1 MTVMCS
7 PGGSSSDVHAES
19 AAAHSTPGTADPAA
33 RRDRHPLRRWP
44 RSGWLGVA
52 AWGLGLVVAF
62 AANLR
67 LSQTSATNS
76 DGASQ
81 ALQAWDMLHGNLLLH
96 GWITGDVTYY
106 TTEVPEYM
114 LVELVHGLNADAV
127 HIAAALTYTLAM
139 LLVALLAMGKTT
151 GREAV
156 ARAVIAAGI
165 MIAPQLD
172 AGTYALLN
180 SPDHLGTSVPVLLA
194 WLIVDRARPRWYV
207 PVAVGLILAWAQIAD
222 MLVLYMAVVPLAIVC
237 TFRARRAKVWQ
248 RQRQRQRQ
256 PQPLAS
262 QRYEIALAVA
272 AVVAGVVGLAGPHV
286 LQAIG
291 GEIQVQP
298 VTQLSPLNV
307 IFWHNL
313 RVTGICLL
321 VLVGANFIGVHQA
334 VRSGFEI
341 LHLAGAAL
349 GACAIAVAA
358 WRFPRDRDLVSQL
371 LLAGIVINLV
381 AFAVGTHAVEITYTR
396 EITPV
401 LPFAAAL
408 AGRLLA
414 RRLLAMRLAPVLIV
428 VLCGYLAGLVFAI
441 RQPVVPAQNAR
452 LTSWLETHH
461 LHYGLSGYWA
471 ANAVTLT
478 SGERVKVRS
487 LDRAGATLRATRQL
501 VNTEWYDPSRESAN
515 FVVVYD
521 GHAGTQP
528 FTGFTGVVGFP
539 DTKEVIAT
547 FGTPA
552 RTYRYSQYTIFVWDK
567 NLLTVLPGP

>member
-1 MTVMCS
+1 MTGMHS
-7 PGGSSSDVHAES
+7 PGGSSFDAPAES
-19 AAAHSTPGTADPAA
+19 PAAHSTPGTADPAA
-33 RRDRHPLRRWP
+33 RHDRHVLRRWP
-44 RSGWLGVA
+44 RSRWLAVA
-52 AWGLGLVVAF
+52 AWGLGLVAAF

-67 LSQTSATNS
+67 LSQTNATNS

-81 ALQAWDMLHGNLLLH
+81 ALQGWDMLHGNLLLH

-127 HIAAALTYTLAM
+127 HIAAALTYTLTM
-139 LLVALLAMGKTT
+139 LLVALLAMGKST

-156 ARAVIAAGI
+156 ARAAIAAGI
-165 MIAPQLD
+165 LIAPELD

-194 WLIVDRARPRWYV
+194 WLIIDRARPRWYV
-207 PVAVGLILAWAQIAD
+207 PVVVGLILAWAQIAD
-222 MLVLYMAVVPLAIVC
+222 VLVLYVAVLPLAIVC
-237 TFRARRAKVWQ
+237 AFRILRAKVWP
-248 RQRQRQRQ
+248 RR
-256 PQPLAS
+256 PLAS

-272 AVVAGVVGLAGPHV
+272 AVAAGVAGLAGPHV

-298 VTQLSPLNV
+298 ATQLSPLNV

-321 VLVGANFIGVHQA
+321 VLAGADFIGVRQA
-334 VRSGFEI
+334 IRSGFEM

-358 WRFPRDRDLVSQL
+358 WRFPRDRDVVAQL
-371 LLAGIVINLV
+371 LLAGIVINLA

-401 LPFAAAL
+401 LPFTAAL

-461 LHYGLSGYWA
+461 LRYGLSGYWA

-501 VNTEWYDPSRESAN
+501 VNTEWYDPGRESAN

-521 GHAGTQP
+521 GYAGTRP

-539 DTKEVIAT
+539 DTREVMTT

-552 RTYRYSQYTIFVWDK
+552 RTYRYGQYTIFVWDK

>member
-1 MTVMCS
+1 
-7 PGGSSSDVHAES
+7 
-19 AAAHSTPGTADPAA
+19 
-33 RRDRHPLRRWP
+33 
-44 RSGWLGVA
+44 
-52 AWGLGLVVAF
+52 
-62 AANLR
+62 
-67 LSQTSATNS
+67 
-76 DGASQ
+76 
-81 ALQAWDMLHGNLLLH
+81 MLHGNLLLH

-222 MLVLYMAVVPLAIVC
+222 LLVLYVAVVPLAIVC
-237 TFRARRAKVWQ
+237 AFRALRAKVWQ
-248 RQRQRQRQ
+248 PQPQ

-272 AVVAGVVGLAGPHV
+272 AVVAGVAGLAAPHV

-313 RVTGICLL
+313 RVTGISLL
-321 VLVGANFIGVHQA
+321 VLAGANFIGVHQA

-371 LLAGIVINLV
+371 LLAGIVLNLV

-408 AGRLLA
+408 AGRVLA
-414 RRLLAMRLAPVLIV
+414 RRLLAMRLTPVLIA
-428 VLCGYLAGLVFAI
+428 VLCGYLAGLGFAI

-528 FTGFTGVVGFP
+528 FAGFTGVVGFP

-552 RTYRYSQYTIFVWDK
+552 RTYRYGQYTIFVWDK

>member
-1 MTVMCS
+1 M
-7 PGGSSSDVHAES
+7 
-19 AAAHSTPGTADPAA
+19 
-33 RRDRHPLRRWP
+33 
-44 RSGWLGVA
+44 
-52 AWGLGLVVAF
+52 WGLGLVVAF

-67 LSQTSATNS
+67 LSQTNATNS

-139 LLVALLAMGKTT
+139 LLAALLAMGKTT
-151 GREAV
+151 GREAL
-156 ARAVIAAGI
+156 ARAAIAAGI

-194 WLIVDRARPRWYV
+194 WLIADRARPRWYV
-207 PVAVGLILAWAQIAD
+207 PVVVGLILAWAQIAD
-222 MLVLYMAVVPLAIVC
+222 VLVLYVAVVPLAIVC
-237 TFRARRAKVWQ
+237 SFRALRTKVWQ
-248 RQRQRQRQ
+248 RSRQRQRQ
-256 PQPLAS
+256 PLAS
-262 QRYEIALAVA
+262 KRYEIALAVA
-272 AVVAGVVGLAGPHV
+272 AVAAGIAGLAAPHV
-286 LQAIG
+286 LAAIG
-291 GEIQVQP
+291 GETQVQ
-298 VTQLSPLNV
+298 VATQLSPLNV

-321 VLVGANFIGVHQA
+321 VLAGANFIGVHQA

-341 LHLAGAAL
+341 LHLTGATL
-349 GACAIAVAA
+349 GACGIAVAA

-408 AGRLLA
+408 AGRVLA
-414 RRLLAMRLAPVLIV
+414 GRLLAMRLAPVLIV

-461 LHYGLSGYWA
+461 LRYGLSGYWA

-478 SGERVKVRS
+478 SGERVQVRS
-487 LDRAGATLRATRQL
+487 LDPAGEKVRATRQL
-501 VNTEWYDPSRESAN
+501 VKTEWYDPSRESAN
-515 FVVVYD
+515 FVVVYH
-521 GHAGTQP
+521 GYVGTQP
-528 FTGFTGVVGFP
+528 FGGFTGLVGFP
-539 DTKEVIAT
+539 EAKEVIAT

-552 RTYRYSQYTIFVWDK
+552 RTYRYDQYTIFVWDK
-567 NLLTVLPGP
+567 NLLAVLPRP

>member
-1 MTVMCS
+1 MTVMSS
-7 PGGSSSDVHAES
+7 PAGSSSDAHAVG
-19 AAAHSTPGTADPAA
+19 AAADSAPGTADPAA
-33 RRDRHPLRRWP
+33 RPDRHQLRRWP
-44 RSGWLGVA
+44 RSRWLAAA

-67 LSQTSATNS
+67 LSQTNATNS

-156 ARAVIAAGI
+156 ARAAIAAGI

-180 SPDHLGTSVPVLLA
+180 SPDHVGTSVPVLLA

-207 PVAVGLILAWAQIAD
+207 PVVVGLILAWAQIAD
-222 MLVLYMAVVPLAIVC
+222 VLVLYAAVVPLAIVC
-237 TFRARRAKVWQ
+237 SYRALRAKVWQ
-248 RQRQRQRQ
+248 RQ
-256 PQPLAS
+256 PPAS

-272 AVVAGVVGLAGPHV
+272 AVVAGMAGLAAPYV
-286 LQAIG
+286 LAAIG
-291 GEIQVQP
+291 GETQAQVA
-298 VTQLSPLNV
+298 TQLSPLNV

-321 VLVGANFIGVHQA
+321 VLAGANFIGVHQA

-341 LHLAGAAL
+341 LHLAGATL
-349 GACAIAVAA
+349 GACGIAVAA

-401 LPFAAAL
+401 LPFGAAL
-408 AGRLLA
+408 AGRVLA
-414 RRLLAMRLAPVLIV
+414 GRLLAMRLAPVLIV
-428 VLCGYLAGLVFAI
+428 LLCGYLAGLVFAI

-461 LHYGLSGYWA
+461 LRYGLSGYWA

-487 LDRAGATLRATRQL
+487 LDPAGATLRATRQL
-501 VNTEWYDPSRESAN
+501 VQTEWYDPSRESAN
-515 FVVVYD
+515 FVVVYH
-521 GHAGTQP
+521 GYAGTQP

-539 DTKEVIAT
+539 DAKEVIAT

-552 RTYRYSQYTIFVWDK
+552 RTYRYGQYTIFVWDR
-567 NLLTVLPGP
+567 NLLTVLTRP

>member
-1 MTVMCS
+1 MTLMHS
-7 PGGSSSDVHAES
+7 PGGSSFDAPAES
-19 AAAHSTPGTADPAA
+19 AAAPSTPGTADPAA
-33 RRDRHPLRRWP
+33 RRDRHLLRRWP
-44 RSGWLGVA
+44 RSRWLAVA
-52 AWGLGLVVAF
+52 AWGVGLVVAF

-67 LSQTSATNS
+67 LSQTNATNS

-81 ALQAWDMLHGNLLLH
+81 ALQGWDMLHGNLLLH

-139 LLVALLAMGKTT
+139 LLVALLAMGKAT

-156 ARAVIAAGI
+156 ARAAIAAGI

-194 WLIVDRARPRWYV
+194 WLIIDRALPRWYV

-222 MLVLYMAVVPLAIVC
+222 VLVFYVAVLPLAIVC
-237 TFRARRAKVWQ
+237 AFRVLRATVWQ
-248 RQRQRQRQ
+248 R
-256 PQPLAS
+256 QPLAS

-272 AVVAGVVGLAGPHV
+272 AVAAGVAGLAGPHV
-286 LQAIG
+286 LRAIG

-321 VLVGANFIGVHQA
+321 VLAGADFIGVRQA
-334 VRSGFEI
+334 VRSGFEM
-341 LHLAGAAL
+341 LHLVGAAL

-358 WRFPRDRDLVSQL
+358 WRFPRDRDVVAQL

-461 LHYGLSGYWA
+461 LRYGLSGYWA

-501 VNTEWYDPSRESAN
+501 VKTEWYDPSRESAN

-521 GHAGTQP
+521 GYAGTQP

-539 DTKEVIAT
+539 DTKEVMAT

>member
-1 MTVMCS
+1 MTVMSS

-44 RSGWLGVA
+44 RSRWLAVA

-67 LSQTSATNS
+67 LSETNATNS

-96 GWITGDVTYY
+96 GWIAGDVTYY

-139 LLVALLAMGKTT
+139 LLVALLAIGKTT

-194 WLIVDRARPRWYV
+194 WLIVDRAQPRWYV
-207 PVAVGLILAWAQIAD
+207 PVVVGLILAWAQIAD
-222 MLVLYMAVVPLAIVC
+222 VLVLYVAVVPLAIVC
-237 TFRARRAKVWQ
+237 AFRALRAKLWQ
-248 RQRQRQRQ
+248 RQR
-256 PQPLAS
+256 QPLAS

-272 AVVAGVVGLAGPHV
+272 AVVAGVAGLAAPHV

-291 GEIQVQP
+291 GETQAQL

-313 RVTGICLL
+313 RITGICLL
-321 VLVGANFIGVHQA
+321 VLAGANFIGVHQA

-341 LHLAGAAL
+341 LHLAGATL

-461 LHYGLSGYWA
+461 LRYGLSGYWA

-487 LDRAGATLRATRQL
+487 LDHVGATLRATRQL
-501 VNTEWYDPSRESAN
+501 VKTEWYDPSRESAN
-515 FVVVYD
+515 FVVVYR
-521 GHAGTQP
+521 GYSGTQP

-539 DTKEVIAT
+539 DAKEVIAT

>member
-1 MTVMCS
+1 M
-7 PGGSSSDVHAES
+7 
-19 AAAHSTPGTADPAA
+19 
-33 RRDRHPLRRWP
+33 
-44 RSGWLGVA
+44 
-52 AWGLGLVVAF
+52 WGLGLVVAF

-67 LSQTSATNS
+67 LSQTNATNS

-222 MLVLYMAVVPLAIVC
+222 LLVLYVAVVPLAIVC
-237 TFRARRAKVWQ
+237 AFRALRAKVWQ
-248 RQRQRQRQ
+248 PQ

-272 AVVAGVVGLAGPHV
+272 AVVAGVAGLAAPHV

-313 RVTGICLL
+313 RVTGISLL
-321 VLVGANFIGVHQA
+321 VLAGANFIGVHQA

-371 LLAGIVINLV
+371 LLAGIVLNLV

-408 AGRLLA
+408 AGRVLA
-414 RRLLAMRLAPVLIV
+414 RRLLAMRLTPVLIA
-428 VLCGYLAGLVFAI
+428 VLCGYLAGLGFASRWFPRRTRGLPPGWRRI
-441 RQPVVPAQNAR
+441 IYITACPA
-452 LTSWLETHH
+452 T
-461 LHYGLSGYWA
+461 GPP
-471 ANAVTLT
+471 TL
-478 SGERVKVRS
+478 
-487 LDRAGATLRATRQL
+487 
-501 VNTEWYDPSRESAN
+501 
-515 FVVVYD
+515 
-521 GHAGTQP
+521 
-528 FTGFTGVVGFP
+528 
-539 DTKEVIAT
+539 
-547 FGTPA
+547 
-552 RTYRYSQYTIFVWDK
+552 
-567 NLLTVLPGP
+567 

>member
-1 MTVMCS
+1 MTVMSS
-7 PGGSSSDVHAES
+7 PGGSSFDAHAVS
-19 AAAHSTPGTADPAA
+19 AAADSAPGTAAPAA
-33 RRDRHPLRRWP
+33 RPDRHQLRRWP
-44 RSGWLGVA
+44 RSRWLA
-52 AWGLGLVVAF
+52 AATWGLALVVAF

-67 LSQTSATNS
+67 LSQTNATNS

-127 HIAAALTYTLAM
+127 HVAAALTYTLAM
-139 LLVALLAMGKTT
+139 LLVALLAIGKTT
-151 GREAV
+151 GREAM
-156 ARAVIAAGI
+156 ARAAIAAGI

-207 PVAVGLILAWAQIAD
+207 PVVVGLILAWAQTAD
-222 MLVLYMAVVPLAIVC
+222 VLVLYVAVVPLAIAC
-237 TFRARRAKVWQ
+237 SFRALRAKVWP
-248 RQRQRQRQ
+248 R
-256 PQPLAS
+256 QPLAS

-272 AVVAGVVGLAGPHV
+272 AVAAGMAGLAAPHV

-291 GEIQVQP
+291 GETQVQ
-298 VTQLSPLNV
+298 VATQLSPLNV

-321 VLVGANFIGVHQA
+321 VLAGADFIGVHQA

-341 LHLAGAAL
+341 LHLAGATL
-349 GACAIAVAA
+349 GACGIAVAA

-401 LPFAAAL
+401 LPFAATL
-408 AGRLLA
+408 AGRVLA
-414 RRLLAMRLAPVLIV
+414 GRLLAMRLAPILLV
-428 VLCGYLAGLVFAI
+428 VLCGYLAGLAFAI

-461 LHYGLSGYWA
+461 LRYGLSGYWA

-487 LDRAGATLRATRQL
+487 LDPAGATLRATRQL
-501 VNTEWYDPSRESAN
+501 VKTDWYDPSRESAN
-515 FVVVYD
+515 FVVVYN
-521 GHAGTQP
+521 GYAGTQP

-539 DTKEVIAT
+539 DAKEVIAT

-552 RTYRYSQYTIFVWDK
+552 RTYRYGQYTIFVWDK
-567 NLLTVLPGP
+567 NLLTVLPRP

>member
-1 MTVMCS
+1 MTVMHS
-7 PGGSSSDVHAES
+7 PGGSSFDAPAES
-19 AAAHSTPGTADPAA
+19 PAAHSTPGTADPAA
-33 RRDRHPLRRWP
+33 RHDRHLLRRWP
-44 RSGWLGVA
+44 RSRWLAVA
-52 AWGLGLVVAF
+52 AWGLGLVAAF

-67 LSQTSATNS
+67 LSQTNATNS

-81 ALQAWDMLHGNLLLH
+81 ALQGWDMLHGNLLLH

-127 HIAAALTYTLAM
+127 HIAAALTYTLVM
-139 LLVALLAMGKTT
+139 LLVALLAMGKST

-165 MIAPQLD
+165 LIAPQLD

-194 WLIVDRARPRWYV
+194 WLIIDRARPRWYV
-207 PVAVGLILAWAQIAD
+207 PVVVGLILAWAQIAD
-222 MLVLYMAVVPLAIVC
+222 VLVLYVAVLPLAIVC
-237 TFRARRAKVWQ
+237 AFRVLRAKVWPQ
-248 RQRQRQRQ
+248 
-256 PQPLAS
+256 QPLAS

-272 AVVAGVVGLAGPHV
+272 AVAAGVAGLAGPHV

-298 VTQLSPLNV
+298 ATQLSPLNV

-321 VLVGANFIGVHQA
+321 VLAGADFIGVRQA
-334 VRSGFEI
+334 IRSGFEM
-341 LHLAGAAL
+341 LHLVGAAL

-358 WRFPRDRDLVSQL
+358 WRFPRDRDVVAQL
-371 LLAGIVINLV
+371 LLAGIVINLA

-401 LPFAAAL
+401 LPFTAAL

-428 VLCGYLAGLVFAI
+428 VLCGYLAGLAFAI

-452 LTSWLETHH
+452 LTSWLEAHH
-461 LHYGLSGYWA
+461 LRYGLSGYWA
-471 ANAVTLT
+471 ANVLTLT

-487 LDRAGATLRATRQL
+487 LDRAGPRLRATRQL

-521 GHAGTQP
+521 GYAGTRP

-539 DTKEVIAT
+539 DTREVRAT

-552 RTYRYSQYTIFVWDK
+552 RTYRYGQYTIFVWDK

>member
-1 MTVMCS
+1 MTLMHS
-7 PGGSSSDVHAES
+7 PGGSSFDAPAES
-19 AAAHSTPGTADPAA
+19 AAARSTPGTADPAA

-44 RSGWLGVA
+44 RSRWLAVA
-52 AWGLGLVVAF
+52 AWGVGLVVAF

-67 LSQTSATNS
+67 LSQTNATNS

-81 ALQAWDMLHGNLLLH
+81 ALQGWDMLHGNLLLH

-139 LLVALLAMGKTT
+139 LLVALLAMGKAT

-156 ARAVIAAGI
+156 ARAAIAAGI

-194 WLIVDRARPRWYV
+194 WLIIDRALPRWYV

-222 MLVLYMAVVPLAIVC
+222 VLVFYVAVLPLAIVC
-237 TFRARRAKVWQ
+237 AFRVLRATVWQ
-248 RQRQRQRQ
+248 R
-256 PQPLAS
+256 QPLAS

-272 AVVAGVVGLAGPHV
+272 AVAAGVAGLAGPHV
-286 LQAIG
+286 LRAIG

-321 VLVGANFIGVHQA
+321 VLAGADFIGVRQA
-334 VRSGFEI
+334 VRSGFEM
-341 LHLAGAAL
+341 LHLVGAAL

-358 WRFPRDRDLVSQL
+358 WRFPRDRDVVAQL

-461 LHYGLSGYWA
+461 LRYGLSGYWA

-501 VNTEWYDPSRESAN
+501 VKTEWYDPSRESAN

-521 GHAGTQP
+521 GYAGTQP

-539 DTKEVIAT
+539 DTKEVMAT

>member
-1 MTVMCS
+1 M
-7 PGGSSSDVHAES
+7 
-19 AAAHSTPGTADPAA
+19 
-33 RRDRHPLRRWP
+33 
-44 RSGWLGVA
+44 
-52 AWGLGLVVAF
+52 VAF
-62 AANLR
+62 AASLR
-67 LSQTSATNS
+67 LSQTNATNS

-81 ALQAWDMLHGNLLLH
+81 ALQGWDMLHGNLLLH

-114 LVELVHGLNADAV
+114 LVELAHGLNADAV
-127 HIAAALTYTLAM
+127 HVAAALTYTLAM
-139 LLVALLAMGKTT
+139 LLVALLAVGKTT

-156 ARAVIAAGI
+156 ARAAISAGI

-207 PVAVGLILAWAQIAD
+207 PVVVGLILAWAQIAD
-222 MLVLYMAVVPLAIVC
+222 VLVLYVAVLPLAIVC
-237 TFRARRAKVWQ
+237 AFRVLRARVWL
-248 RQRQRQRQ
+248 R
-256 PQPLAS
+256 QPLAS

-272 AVVAGVVGLAGPHV
+272 AVAAGMAGLAAPHV

-291 GEIQVQP
+291 GETQVQ
-298 VTQLSPLNV
+298 VATQLSPLNV

-321 VLVGANFIGVHQA
+321 VLAGADFIGVHQA

-341 LHLAGAAL
+341 LHLTGATL
-349 GACAIAVAA
+349 GACAITVAA

-401 LPFAAAL
+401 LPFAAVL
-408 AGRLLA
+408 AGRVLA
-414 RRLLAMRLAPVLIV
+414 GRLLAMRLAPILIV
-428 VLCGYLAGLVFAI
+428 VLCGYLAGLVFEI

-461 LHYGLSGYWA
+461 LRYGLSGYWA
-471 ANAVTLT
+471 ANVVTLT
-478 SGERVKVRS
+478 SGEQVKVRS
-487 LDRAGATLRATRQL
+487 LDSAGATLRATRQL
-501 VNTEWYDPSRESAN
+501 VKTEWYDPSRESAN
-515 FVVVYD
+515 FVVVYN
-521 GHAGTQP
+521 GYAGIPP

-539 DTKEVIAT
+539 EAKEVIAT
-547 FGTPA
+547 FGAPA
-552 RTYRYSQYTIFVWDK
+552 RTYRYGQYTIFVWDK
-567 NLLTVLPGP
+567 NLLTVLAPP

>member
-1 MTVMCS
+1 MTVMYS

-33 RRDRHPLRRWP
+33 RRDRHPLRRWT
-44 RSGWLGVA
+44 RSRWLAVA

-67 LSQTSATNS
+67 LSQTNATNS

-81 ALQAWDMLHGNLLLH
+81 ALQGWDMLHGNLLLH

-114 LVELVHGLNADAV
+114 LIELVHGLNADAV

-172 AGTYALLN
+172 AGTYVLLN

-207 PVAVGLILAWAQIAD
+207 PVVVGLILAWAQIAD
-222 MLVLYMAVVPLAIVC
+222 VLVLYVAVVPLAIVC
-237 TFRARRAKVWQ
+237 AFRVLRAKVWQ
-248 RQRQRQRQ
+248 Q
-256 PQPLAS
+256 QPLAS
-262 QRYEIALAVA
+262 QRYDITLAVA
-272 AVVAGVVGLAGPHV
+272 AVAAGVAALAGPHV
-286 LQAIG
+286 LQAVG
-291 GEIQVQP
+291 GQIQVQP

-313 RVTGICLL
+313 GVTGMCLL
-321 VLVGANFIGVHQA
+321 VLAGANFIGVRQA

-358 WRFPRDRDLVSQL
+358 WRFPRDRDLVAQL

-441 RQPVVPAQNAR
+441 GQPVVPAQNAR
-452 LTSWLETHH
+452 LASWLETHH
-461 LHYGLSGYWA
+461 LSYGLSGFWA

-487 LDRAGATLRATRQL
+487 LDRVGATLRATRQL
-501 VNTEWYDPSRESAN
+501 MNTEWYDPSRESAN

-521 GHAGTQP
+521 GYAGTQP
-528 FTGFTGVVGFP
+528 FPGFTGVVGFP

-547 FGTPA
+547 FGRPA

>member
-1 MTVMCS
+1 
-7 PGGSSSDVHAES
+7 
-19 AAAHSTPGTADPAA
+19 
-33 RRDRHPLRRWP
+33 
-44 RSGWLGVA
+44 
-52 AWGLGLVVAF
+52 
-62 AANLR
+62 
-67 LSQTSATNS
+67 
-76 DGASQ
+76 
-81 ALQAWDMLHGNLLLH
+81 
-96 GWITGDVTYY
+96 
-106 TTEVPEYM
+106 
-114 LVELVHGLNADAV
+114 
-127 HIAAALTYTLAM
+127 
-139 LLVALLAMGKTT
+139 
-151 GREAV
+151 
-156 ARAVIAAGI
+156 

-222 MLVLYMAVVPLAIVC
+222 LLVLYVAVVPLAIVC
-237 TFRARRAKVWQ
+237 AFRALRAKVWQ
-248 RQRQRQRQ
+248 PQPQ

-272 AVVAGVVGLAGPHV
+272 AVVAGVAGLAAPHV

-313 RVTGICLL
+313 RVTGISLL
-321 VLVGANFIGVHQA
+321 VLAGANFIGVHQA

-371 LLAGIVINLV
+371 LLAGIVLNLV

-408 AGRLLA
+408 AGRVLA
-414 RRLLAMRLAPVLIV
+414 RRLLAMRLTPVLIA
-428 VLCGYLAGLVFAI
+428 VLCGYLAGLGFAI

-528 FTGFTGVVGFP
+528 CAGVTGGVGFT

-552 RTYRYSQYTIFVWDK
+552 RTYRYGQYTIFVWDK

>member
-1 MTVMCS
+1 MTVMHS
-7 PGGSSSDVHAES
+7 PGGSSFDAPAES
-19 AAAHSTPGTADPAA
+19 PAAHSTPGPADPAA
-33 RRDRHPLRRWP
+33 RRDRHVLRRWP
-44 RSGWLGVA
+44 RSRWLAVA
-52 AWGLGLVVAF
+52 AWGLGLVAAF

-67 LSQTSATNS
+67 LSQTNATNS

-81 ALQAWDMLHGNLLLH
+81 ALQGWDMLHGNLLLH

-127 HIAAALTYTLAM
+127 HIAAALTYTLVM
-139 LLVALLAMGKTT
+139 LLVALLAMGKST

-156 ARAVIAAGI
+156 ARAAIAAGI
-165 MIAPQLD
+165 LIAPELD

-180 SPDHLGTSVPVLLA
+180 SPDHLGTAVPVLLA
-194 WLIVDRARPRWYV
+194 WLIIDRARPRWYV
-207 PVAVGLILAWAQIAD
+207 PVVVGLILAWAQIAD
-222 MLVLYMAVVPLAIVC
+222 VLVLYVAVLPLAIVC
-237 TFRARRAKVWQ
+237 AFRVLRARVGAR
-248 RQRQRQRQ
+248 
-256 PQPLAS
+256 QPLAS

-272 AVVAGVVGLAGPHV
+272 AVAAGIAGLAGPHV

-298 VTQLSPLNV
+298 ATQLSPLNV

-321 VLVGANFIGVHQA
+321 VLAGADFIGVRQA
-334 VRSGFEI
+334 IRSGFEM

-358 WRFPRDRDLVSQL
+358 WRFPRDRDVVAQL
-371 LLAGIVINLV
+371 LLAGIVINLA

-401 LPFAAAL
+401 LPFTAAL

-452 LTSWLETHH
+452 LTSWLEAHH
-461 LHYGLSGYWA
+461 LRYGLSGYWA
-471 ANAVTLT
+471 ANVVTLA
-478 SGERVKVRS
+478 SGDRVTVRS

-501 VNTEWYDPSRESAN
+501 VNTEWYDPRRESAN

-521 GHAGTQP
+521 GYAGTRP

-539 DTKEVIAT
+539 DTREVRAT
-547 FGTPA
+547 FGPPA
-552 RTYRYSQYTIFVWDK
+552 RTYRYGQYTIFVWDK

>member
-1 MTVMCS
+1 MTVMPS
-7 PGGSSSDVHAES
+7 PEGSSSDARAVS
-19 AAAHSTPGTADPAA
+19 AVADSAPGTAAPAA
-33 RRDRHPLRRWP
+33 RPGRHRLGRWP
-44 RSGWLGVA
+44 RSRWPLAA

-67 LSQTSATNS
+67 LSQTNATNS

-96 GWITGDVTYY
+96 GWMAGDVTYY

-127 HIAAALTYTLAM
+127 HVAAALTYTLAM
-139 LLVALLAMGKTT
+139 LLVALLAIGKAT

-156 ARAVIAAGI
+156 ARAAIAAGI

-180 SPDHLGTSVPVLLA
+180 LPDHFGTSVPVLLA
-194 WLIVDRARPRWYV
+194 WLIVDRARPRWRV
-207 PVAVGLILAWAQIAD
+207 PVVVGLILAWAQVAD
-222 MLVLYMAVVPLAIVC
+222 VLVLYVAVVPLAIVC
-237 TFRARRAKVWQ
+237 SFRALRARVWQ
-248 RQRQRQRQ
+248 RQ
-256 PQPLAS
+256 PLTS

-272 AVVAGVVGLAGPHV
+272 AIVAGMAGLAAPHV

-291 GEIQVQP
+291 GETQVQ
-298 VTQLSPLNV
+298 VVAQLSPLNV

-313 RVTGICLL
+313 RVTGMCLL
-321 VLVGANFIGVHQA
+321 VLAGADFIGVHQA

-341 LHLAGAAL
+341 LHLGGAAL
-349 GACAIAVAA
+349 GAGGIAVAA

-371 LLAGIVINLV
+371 LLAGIVVNLV
-381 AFAVGTHAVEITYTR
+381 TFAVSTHAVEITYTR

-408 AGRLLA
+408 AGRVLA
-414 RRLLAMRLAPVLIV
+414 GRLLALRVAPILVV

-452 LTSWLETHH
+452 LASWLETHH
-461 LHYGLSGYWA
+461 LRYGLSGYWA
-471 ANAVTLT
+471 ANVVTLA

-487 LDRAGATLRATRQL
+487 LDPAGATIRATRLL
-501 VNTEWYDPSRESAN
+501 VKTEWYDPSRESAN
-515 FVVVYD
+515 FVVVYN
-521 GHAGTQP
+521 GYAGTQP

-539 DTKEVIAT
+539 DAKEVIAT

-552 RTYRYSQYTIFVWDK
+552 RTYRYGQYTIFVWDK
-567 NLLTVLPGP
+567 NLLTVLPRP

>member
-1 MTVMCS
+1 MTVMSS
-7 PGGSSSDVHAES
+7 PEGSSSDARAVS
-19 AAAHSTPGTADPAA
+19 AVADSAPGTAAPAA
-33 RRDRHPLRRWP
+33 RPRRHRLGRWP
-44 RSGWLGVA
+44 RSRWPSAA

-67 LSQTSATNS
+67 LSQTNATNS

-96 GWITGDVTYY
+96 AWMTGDVTYY

-127 HIAAALTYTLAM
+127 HVAAALTYTLAM

-156 ARAVIAAGI
+156 ARAAIAAGI

-207 PVAVGLILAWAQIAD
+207 PVVVGLILAWAQIAD
-222 MLVLYMAVVPLAIVC
+222 VLVLYVAVMPLAIVC
-237 TFRARRAKVWQ
+237 SFRALRAKV
-248 RQRQRQRQ
+248 RQR
-256 PQPLAS
+256 QPLAS
-262 QRYEIALAVA
+262 QRYEIALVAA
-272 AVVAGVVGLAGPHV
+272 AVVAGMAGLAAPHV
-286 LQAIG
+286 LAAIG
-291 GEIQVQP
+291 GESQVQLD
-298 VTQLSPLNV
+298 TQLSPLNV

-321 VLVGANFIGVHQA
+321 VLAGADFIGVHQA
-334 VRSGFEI
+334 VRSGFEM

-349 GACAIAVAA
+349 GAGGIAVAA

-381 AFAVGTHAVEITYTR
+381 TFAVGTHSVEITYTR

-408 AGRLLA
+408 AGRVLA
-414 RRLLAMRLAPVLIV
+414 GRLLALRLAPILVV

-461 LHYGLSGYWA
+461 LRYGLSGYWA
-471 ANAVTLT
+471 ANVVTLT

-487 LDRAGATLRATRQL
+487 LDPAGATLRATRQL
-501 VNTEWYDPSRESAN
+501 VKTEWYDPSRESAN
-515 FVVVYD
+515 FVVVYN
-521 GHAGTQP
+521 GYAGTQP

-539 DTKEVIAT
+539 DAKEVIAT

-552 RTYRYSQYTIFVWDK
+552 RTFRYGQYTIFVWDK
-567 NLLTVLPGP
+567 NLLTVLPRP